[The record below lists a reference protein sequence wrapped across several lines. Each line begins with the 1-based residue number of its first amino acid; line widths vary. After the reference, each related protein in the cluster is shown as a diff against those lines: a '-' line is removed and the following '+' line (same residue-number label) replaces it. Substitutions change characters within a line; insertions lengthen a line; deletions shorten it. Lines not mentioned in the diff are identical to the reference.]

1 MRLLTEAEMDQV
13 FGGQDSSNVTTLPT
27 ITVTAPRQ
35 NSGGGYWIGG
45 WSDFGQDE
53 YYGSG
58 GSSSCYY
65 TSSYQPLPSPSVPTP
80 EGLRCAMTAAAVP
93 GFDLPAGVD
102 IHMVNSHG
110 FRELTP
116 GVPNFNEIVLQNS
129 STAPGNYEGP
139 MYGSYNGN
147 NIYMYAA
154 GMMADAGSGS
164 YVDVTTGATMPGIGP
179 LTARENQ
186 ILTMAHEAAHIV
198 LGNPGDEAIME
209 GYGVAAVQNF
219 RNGAGANCPN

>member
-1 MRLLTEAEMDQV
+1 MDQV
-13 FGGQDSSNVTTLPT
+13 FGGQDTSSVTTLPT
-27 ITVTAPRQ
+27 ITVTAQRQ
-35 NSGGGYWIGG
+35 QSSGGYWIGG

-53 YYGSG
+53 YYGSSG
-58 GSSSCYY
+58 QTACYY

-93 GFDLPAGVD
+93 GFDFPAGSN
-102 IHMVNSHG
+102 IHMVNSYA

-116 GVPNFNEIVLQNS
+116 GAPNLNEIVLQ
-129 STAPGNYEGP
+129 STPTPPANYEGP
-139 MYGSYNGN
+139 LYGSYDQN
-147 NIYMYAA
+147 NIYLYAD
-154 GMMADAGSGS
+154 GMMADASSGS

-186 ILTMAHEAAHIV
+186 ILTMAHEAAHMV
-198 LGNPGDEAIME
+198 LGNNADEAIME